1 MKKAIILTLMIGNS
15 LFSQITNTGEYTI
28 KNLSLNTVNSDF
40 GATFYKNEYIIYSS
54 LQKVEKKSYF
64 GLNIATIE
72 GSEIIKTKP
81 FKANSENKHHETNLV
96 YTKDGKTVYFTSN
109 NSIAERKNTYKKI
122 KTLYIYRANVTKEG
136 KHINVKSLPFCDPKY
151 SVAHPALNED
161 NTKMYFSSNMP
172 GGFGDNDIYVVDM
185 NKDGSFGEPVNLGEN
200 INTSSKEAFPF
211 IRHDDILYY
220 ASNKGDEKR
229 PNLDIYM
236 SSKLENGLFEKGT
249 MLKEPINTQYDDFGY
264 IINKKNEGYFSSN
277 RSGGVGKDDIYYFK
291 ETKRY
296 IRKCNVDIVINVVD
310 SLSNKDFLVADVTLS
325 TEDKTNVL
333 IINQGIYKYN
343 TQENCYNYDYKI
355 SVSKQGY
362 HPYSNILNIEK
373 GSEKIEVNVKILKI
387 RVIPRVVNIFCKL
400 PYFENIETLDRGLSE
415 KNYTLKIT
423 IPKQIKI
430 YYKFGSHVIADESVN
445 KMSQLIEFVK
455 INSNYNIKIESYT
468 DYKGS
473 KEYNEKLS
481 YERANTINK
490 AIISKGV
497 KKDRLTIINH
507 GEIPKDARCETDKVY
522 DYNHRKMS
530 RKVVLSIV
538 KI

>member
-1 MKKAIILTLMIGNS
+1 MIGNS